1 MLACE
6 RWTLTQSS
14 GWAAVPAGLALLG
27 LVPGLAAMN
36 ASRVA
41 ETVAAAELC
50 DDDAEAEPACDGV
63 PVGDAGAEPVPD
75 GEPVADVDADAD
87 DGEPGLGLGLTLD
100 GGGDVGVL
108 LDVSDAGAVGVAEA
122 DVDEPEGEGDGDGVV
137 VGLEVDGC
145 GVGVLVVGSTSHLV
159 LVSALAVLLVLAVV
173 LALADVLA
181 LGVAALALT
190 VPARAA
196 PGQPASTPRTRNP
209 PASRL
214 STAARTCA
222 RRMNIALSTLLIEA
236 AVCSCGVRRRLGD
249 GWVWIVLSGA
259 GRVMPV
265 PALRSRLGRLGGSA
279 AWPCDVTIPA
289 PRSVPSLARIYPPR

>member
-14 GWAAVPAGLALLG
+14 GWAAVLVGFALALLLG
-27 LVPGLAAMN
+27 LLSGLTAMN

-50 DDDAEAEPACDGV
+50 DDDADAEPAWDGE
-63 PVGDAGAEPVPD
+63 PVGDVGAEPVPD

-87 DGEPGLGLGLTLD
+87 DGEPEPGLGLGFGLELELD
-100 GGGDVGVL
+100 GEGDAGVL
-108 LDVSDAGAVGVAEA
+108 LDVLPDAGAVGEAEA
-122 DVDEPEGEGDGDGVV
+122 DVDEPEGDGDGDV

-145 GVGVLVVGSTSHLV
+145 GVGVLAVGSTSHLV
-159 LVSALAVLLVLAVV
+159 AVLALAVLFVLAVV
-173 LALADVLA
+173 LVRADVLA
-181 LGVAALALT
+181 LGEAALAFT

-196 PGQPASTPRTRNP
+196 PGQPASTPRVRNP

-236 AVCSCGVRRRLGD
+236 TVCSL
-249 GWVWIVLSGA
+249 W
-259 GRVMPV
+259 
-265 PALRSRLGRLGGSA
+265 GSEA
-279 AWPCDVTIPA
+279 TG
-289 PRSVPSLARIYPPR
+289 

>member
-14 GWAAVPAGLALLG
+14 GWPAALAWLALALLLG
-27 LVPGLAAMN
+27 LLSGVAAMS
-36 ASRVA
+36 ASREA

-50 DDDAEAEPACDGV
+50 DDDADAEPAWDGE
-63 PVGDAGAEPVPD
+63 PVGDVDAEPVPD

-87 DGEPGLGLGLTLD
+87 DGEPEPGLGFGLELD
-100 GGGDVGVL
+100 GGGGSGVL
-108 LDVSDAGAVGVAEA
+108 LDVLPDAGAVGEAEA
-122 DVDEPEGEGDGDGVV
+122 DVDEPEGDGDGDV

-145 GVGVLVVGSTSHLV
+145 GVGVLAVGSTSHLV
-159 LVSALAVLLVLAVV
+159 AVLALAVLFVLAVV
-173 LALADVLA
+173 LVRADVLA
-181 LGVAALALT
+181 LREAALAFT

-196 PGQPASTPRTRNP
+196 PGQPASTPRVRNP

-236 AVCSCGVRRRLGD
+236 TVCSWWDSEATG
-249 GWVWIVLSGA
+249 
-259 GRVMPV
+259 
-265 PALRSRLGRLGGSA
+265 
-279 AWPCDVTIPA
+279 
-289 PRSVPSLARIYPPR
+289 

>member
-14 GWAAVPAGLALLG
+14 GWSAGLAWLALALLLG
-27 LVPGLAAMN
+27 LLSGLATMS

-50 DDDAEAEPACDGV
+50 DDDADAEPAWDGE
-63 PVGDAGAEPVPD
+63 PVGDVDAEPVPD
-75 GEPVADVDADAD
+75 GEPVADADAD
-87 DGEPGLGLGLTLD
+87 DGDAEPGVGLGLELELEPELD
-100 GGGDVGVL
+100 GGGDTGVL
-108 LDVSDAGAVGVAEA
+108 LDVLPDAGAVGEAEA
-122 DVDEPEGEGDGDGVV
+122 DVDEPEGDGDGDV

-145 GVGVLVVGSTSHLV
+145 GVGVLAVGSTSHLV
-159 LVSALAVLLVLAVV
+159 SVLALAVLLVLAVLFVLAVV
-173 LALADVLA
+173 LALAEVLA
-181 LGVAALALT
+181 LGEAALALT

-196 PGQPASTPRTRNP
+196 PGQPASTPRVRNP

-236 AVCSCGVRRRLGD
+236 TVCSLWDSEATG
-249 GWVWIVLSGA
+249 
-259 GRVMPV
+259 
-265 PALRSRLGRLGGSA
+265 
-279 AWPCDVTIPA
+279 
-289 PRSVPSLARIYPPR
+289 

>member
-14 GWAAVPAGLALLG
+14 GWAAVLVGFALALLLG
-27 LVPGLAAMN
+27 LLSGLTAMN
-36 ASRVA
+36 ASREA

-50 DDDAEAEPACDGV
+50 DDDAEAEPAWDGE
-63 PVGDAGAEPVPD
+63 PVGDVGAEPVPD

-87 DGEPGLGLGLTLD
+87 ADDGEPELGLGLGLGFALELD
-100 GGGDVGVL
+100 GGGDSDVL
-108 LDVSDAGAVGVAEA
+108 LDVLPDAGAVGEAEA
-122 DVDEPEGEGDGDGVV
+122 DVDEPEGDGDGDV

-145 GVGVLVVGSTSHLV
+145 GVGVLAVGSTSHLV
-159 LVSALAVLLVLAVV
+159 AVLALAVLLVLAVV
-173 LALADVLA
+173 LVLA
-181 LGVAALALT
+181 MVLVPAALAFT

-196 PGQPASTPRTRNP
+196 PGQPASTPRARNP

-236 AVCSCGVRRRLGD
+236 TVCSCGIRRRLGD
-249 GWVWIVLSGA
+249 GWV
-259 GRVMPV
+259 
-265 PALRSRLGRLGGSA
+265 
-279 AWPCDVTIPA
+279 
-289 PRSVPSLARIYPPR
+289 